1 MSGQSPMSETPPPGW
16 GDDPLTRFLED
27 AYKNRWASF
36 ANKPSALK
44 LLVRIDRCYATVLA
58 DWANP
63 KPALAAFLAYR
74 GHAAFRASCEHA
86 LAGQVTDVWPALRA
100 CLEFAAY
107 CLHLAKNP
115 DLSETWLRRHDDAN
129 AMAAVLKAFT
139 AAKIKA
145 TIRAGHP
152 ETEAAYA
159 ELYQRA
165 IDFGAHPNER
175 AITSSLSII
184 KGAGKTEYN
193 QAYLVGDGLSLE
205 HGLKSVAQAG
215 VCALNILLIAY
226 PSRFNEVGVS
236 DEPIAL
242 WRWT

>member
-1 MSGQSPMSETPPPGW
+1 MTENGTPPPSW
-16 GDDPLTRFLED
+16 GEDSLTRYLED
-27 AYKNRWASF
+27 AYRNRWASF
-36 ANKPSALK
+36 ANKPSASK

-74 GHAAFRASCEHA
+74 SHAAFRASSEHA

-107 CLHLAKNP
+107 CLHLARNT
-115 DLSETWLRRHDDAN
+115 DLGETWLRRHDDAD
-129 AMAAVLKAFT
+129 AMSAVLKAFT

-145 TIRAGHP
+145 TIRAGDP
-152 ETEAAYA
+152 QTAAAYA
-159 ELYQRA
+159 QLYQRA
-165 IDFGAHPNER
+165 IDYGAHPNER
-175 AITSSLSII
+175 AVTSSLSII
-184 KGAGKTEYN
+184 ESTGKTEYK
-193 QAYLVGDGLSLE
+193 QSYLVGDGLSLD

-226 PSRFNEVGVS
+226 PARFAEVSMS
-236 DEPIAL
+236 DEPL
-242 WRWT
+242 ELRKGL